1 MPPGVHTSPG
11 RTHQIYLE
19 SLMSNFRPL
28 YDRVLVKRLES
39 EATSAGGLYIPESAK
54 EKPQQAEVVAVGTGR
69 ITEGNGTVDLVVQPG
84 DRVLFGK
91 YAGDEV
97 KLDGIAHIIL
107 RESDILAI
115 IEE

>member
-1 MPPGVHTSPG
+1 MA
-11 RTHQIYLE
+11 
-19 SLMSNFRPL
+19 NFRPL

-39 EATSAGGLYIPESAK
+39 EEKSSGGLFIPESAK

-69 ITEGNGTVDLVVQPG
+69 LTDKNETVDLVVKPG

-91 YAGDEV
+91 YAGDEI
-97 KLDGIAHIIL
+97 KIDGEEHIIL

-115 IEE
+115 VEA